1 MNRMKHGSLYLSA
14 LLLLGMVAACGDEG
28 SSTTPPGSTA
38 GTGGGGGAGGG
49 DGGSGGTGGRP
60 PVPPGPP
67 GMEIVS
73 SGDVMKSPRY
83 KMVFTLGQ
91 PTQNQTKTT
100 SPSYRM
106 QGGLIGANGSL
117 P

>member
-1 MNRMKHGSLYLSA
+1 MNRMKHGALYLSA
-14 LLLLGMVAACGDEG
+14 LLLLGMVAACGDG
-28 SSTTPPGSTA
+28 SSSTTPGSTA
-38 GTGGGGGAGGG
+38 GTGGGGG
-49 DGGSGGTGGRP
+49 SGGTGGEGGAGGRP

-67 GMEIVS
+67 GNETVS
-73 SGDVMKSPRY
+73 AGDVMRSPSY

-91 PTQNQTKTT
+91 PTQNQSKTT

>member
-1 MNRMKHGSLYLSA
+1 MNRMKHGALYLSA
-14 LLLLGMVAACGDEG
+14 LLLWGMVAACGGDG
-28 SSTTPPGSTA
+28 SSTTPTGPTA
-38 GTGGGGGAGGG
+38 GTGGGGG
-49 DGGSGGTGGRP
+49 SGGTGGDGGTGGMP

-67 GMEIVS
+67 GMETVS
-73 SGDVMKSPRY
+73 AGDVMKSPSY

-91 PTQNQTKTT
+91 PTQNQSKTT

>member
-1 MNRMKHGSLYLSA
+1 MKHGALYLSA
-14 LLLLGMVAACGDEG
+14 LLLLGMVAACGEDAP
-28 SSTTPPGSTA
+28 STTPGST
-38 GTGGGGGAGGG
+38 
-49 DGGSGGTGGRP
+49 GGSGGTGGEGGSGGAP
-60 PVPPGPP
+60 FVPPGPP
-67 GMEIVS
+67 GNETVS
-73 SGDVMKSPRY
+73 AGDVMRSPRY

-91 PTQNQTKTT
+91 PTQNQSKTT

>member
-1 MNRMKHGSLYLSA
+1 MNRMKQGALYLSA
-14 LLLLGMVAACGDEG
+14 LLLLGMVAACGEDAPG
-28 SSTTPPGSTA
+28 TTPGSTA
-38 GTGGGGGAGGG
+38 GTGGGGGTGGE
-49 DGGSGGTGGRP
+49 GGAGGRP
-60 PVPPGPP
+60 LVPPGPP
-67 GMEIVS
+67 GNETVS
-73 SGDVMKSPRY
+73 AGDVLKSPRY

-91 PTQNQTKTT
+91 PTQNQSKTT